1 MNALQKLRQLAD
13 SIAANADPLQTQK
26 DWELVER
33 LLARTGADPAAIDDA
48 VKTRDPAKLDAIVRS
63 LEHPAPAAEPSASPA
78 ADPGRF
84 SHDDKA
90 AALRAFK
97 KRLRVMRLSDESKLG
112 SPYTSGGKRSNIDAI
127 EPPSGFDPE
136 IWRALVAEGRLVDT
150 GQGFYALPG

>member
-33 LLARTGADPAAIDDA
+33 LLLRTGADPAAIDDA
-48 VKTRDPAKLDAIVRS
+48 VGNKDAAKLDAIVTA
-63 LEHPAPAAEPSASPA
+63 LETPAAAPPPA
-78 ADPGRF
+78 AASDPGAF
-84 SHDDKA
+84 SPDDKA

-97 KRLRVMRLSDESKLG
+97 KRLRLGRLSDESKLG

-136 IWRALVAEGRLVDT
+136 IWRALVAEGRLIDT
-150 GQGFYALPG
+150 GQGFFALPG

>member
-33 LLARTGADPAAIDDA
+33 LLLRTGADPAAIDDA
-48 VKTRDPAKLDAIVRS
+48 VGNKDAAKLDAIVTA
-63 LEHPAPAAEPSASPA
+63 LETPAAAPPPASAS
-78 ADPGRF
+78 DPGAF
-84 SHDDKA
+84 SPDDKA

-136 IWRALVAEGRLVDT
+136 IWRALVAEGRLIDT
-150 GQGFYALPG
+150 GQGFFALPG